1 MLGWLIAFI
10 QLLGLV
16 TAARAI
22 MEARTAQGAVAWAV
36 ALVSFPYVAVPLF
49 WIFGKSRFRDYVIAR
64 KMDLIEASPASR
76 GTYAALAE
84 RGLLVRTEYTRR
96 LPFERLVKLPFTTGN
111 DAQLLIDGPQT
122 FASMFAGISQARDYV
137 LVQTYV
143 LRDDELGR
151 SLKACL
157 LERAS
162 CGIRVYVL
170 YDELGSY
177 GLPRAYLDELRAGG
191 VAVRAFHTIRPRVN
205 PFHVNFRNHR
215 KIVVVDGRVAWVGGL
230 NVGDEYMGRHPKL
243 GRWRDTHLRVE
254 GPVVQCVQVAFVE
267 DWHWSAGELLD
278 LNWDPRPAANGAR
291 RAILC
296 LHSGP
301 ADELETCT
309 LFFIAAIA
317 EAKSRLW
324 IASPY
329 FVPDEQFITAL
340 QLAALRGVEVRI
352 LIPERSNHPLVSLS
366 GWSYM
371 EELEKAGIR
380 VYRYHEGFMHQKVT
394 LIDENWC
401 TVGTANFD
409 NRSFRLNFE
418 ITMAVADREF
428 AQQVRAMVEED
439 FARARRVTTDDLRA
453 RSFAFRFAVRAA
465 RLAAPVQ

>member
-36 ALVSFPYVAVPLF
+36 ALVS
-49 WIFGKSRFRDYVIAR
+49 
-64 KMDLIEASPASR
+64 
-76 GTYAALAE
+76 
-84 RGLLVRTEYTRR
+84 
-96 LPFERLVKLPFTTGN
+96 
-111 DAQLLIDGPQT
+111 
-122 FASMFAGISQARDYV
+122 
-137 LVQTYV
+137 
-143 LRDDELGR
+143 
-151 SLKACL
+151 
-157 LERAS
+157 
-162 CGIRVYVL
+162 
-170 YDELGSY
+170 
-177 GLPRAYLDELRAGG
+177 
-191 VAVRAFHTIRPRVN
+191 
-205 PFHVNFRNHR
+205 
-215 KIVVVDGRVAWVGGL
+215 
-230 NVGDEYMGRHPKL
+230 
-243 GRWRDTHLRVE
+243 
-254 GPVVQCVQVAFVE
+254 
-267 DWHWSAGELLD
+267 
-278 LNWDPRPAANGAR
+278 
-291 RAILC
+291 
-296 LHSGP
+296 
-301 ADELETCT
+301 
-309 LFFIAAIA
+309 
-317 EAKSRLW
+317 
-324 IASPY
+324 
-329 FVPDEQFITAL
+329 FITAL

-428 AQQVRAMVEED
+428 AQQVRAMLEED